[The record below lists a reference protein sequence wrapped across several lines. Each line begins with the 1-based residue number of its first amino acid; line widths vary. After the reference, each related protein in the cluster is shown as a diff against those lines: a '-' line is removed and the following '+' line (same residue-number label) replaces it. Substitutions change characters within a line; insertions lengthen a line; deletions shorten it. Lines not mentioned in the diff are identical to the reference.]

1 MLCLGIIWRN
11 DMERWEI
18 QQRINTLESRRAEL
32 EEKISKLEGRK
43 ERLELEQAAKLRDI
57 ENVSDLYSERRTT
70 SELLYEGLEGVA
82 ATKAAGKL
90 GEIYSIGNQEALVSK
105 MEDIIYYLKK
115 CCEKADADIED
126 ARLEIS
132 NIDCQL
138 YDDRKALEEM
148 E

>member
-1 MLCLGIIWRN
+1 
-11 DMERWEI
+11 MERWEI